1 MYTVTIFGV
10 IEGERERTARDSVAP
25 IDCSMPRDDFTQPTV
40 QLLAK
45 RVGYRCSNPGCRKPT
60 SGPGGES
67 AVNLGVAAHIT
78 AAAPGGARYDPRLTP
93 AERADFENGVWLC
106 QQCGR
111 LVDADEATHDVTTLM
126 EWKAFAEAA
135 AFVELRGF
143 DIVRTRNFA
152 DLERKMPEL
161 IAEMRADLR
170 QKRFTREFVVLSNN
184 WSYNS
189 GRVPHFSYFFED
201 HPELLGKLQI
211 CVHYRAIYDVKFNDV
226 VRYNFSEDFVDYLLE
241 GAD

>member
-1 MYTVTIFGV
+1 M
-10 IEGERERTARDSVAP
+10 R
-25 IDCSMPRDDFTQPTV
+25 RDDFTQPTI

-45 RVGYRCSNPGCRKPT
+45 RVGHRCSNPGCRKPT

-78 AAAPGGARYDPRLTP
+78 AAAPGGTRYDAALSP
-93 AERADFENGVWLC
+93 AERADFENGIWLC
-106 QQCGR
+106 QQCSR
-111 LVDADEATHDVTTLM
+111 LVDADDSTHEVTTLTD
-126 EWKAFAEAA
+126 WKTFAEAA
-135 AFVELRGF
+135 AFLELRGY
-143 DIVRTRNFA
+143 DVVRARNFA

-170 QKRFTREFVVLSNN
+170 EQRFTREFVVLSNG

-189 GRVPHFSYFFED
+189 GRTPHFSYFFED

-211 CVHYRAIYDVKFNDV
+211 CVHYRAIYDVKHNQVDRF
-226 VRYNFSEDFVDYLLE
+226 NFSEDFTEYLLE